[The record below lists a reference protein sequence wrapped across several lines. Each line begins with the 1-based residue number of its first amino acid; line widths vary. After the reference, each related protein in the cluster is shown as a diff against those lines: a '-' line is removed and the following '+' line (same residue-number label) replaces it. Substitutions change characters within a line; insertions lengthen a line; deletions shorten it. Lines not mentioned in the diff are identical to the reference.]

1 MYIPESAKITS
12 LIRREAGMEFHENRA
27 KQPFIGLVQVW
38 RAIKRGYLR
47 AQTRRVL
54 RQMSDERLKDVGLR
68 RDQVE

>member
-1 MYIPESAKITS
+1 
-12 LIRREAGMEFHENRA
+12 MEFHENRA